1 MSVRKRERERESES
15 IRSFVFVAQKLFGF
29 ERESGWPDLAK
40 IHHFIEF
47 SKSLAKNWEDI
58 RYFVKVYPTL
68 AIYLCPIGLIFNI
81 LIAQILKKTF
91 LSLVTLSRGWDWKW
105 ENSFKRK
112 LLAPFVLSFL
122 LSFFIP
128 FLSSVIFCPKILI
141 ESMSISQA
149 DFFYRPA
156 LANFFKGPLRPLF
169 RLFLCFQT
177 NITILTAN
185 KCEKMSIQYTVLGFE
200 PTTFRKWVSSHN
212 HLTRAPP
219 LL

>member
-1 MSVRKRERERESES
+1 MIWVRSTQWLKSTEWPQSGGIQPKDRKFGSSSGNKKILLLLWQVQTLDKKTLWVSERERERERERESES
-15 IRSFVFVAQKLFGF
+15 IRSVVFVAQKLFGF

-81 LIAQILKKTF
+81 LIAQILNKTF

-128 FLSSVIFCPKILI
+128 FLSSVIFCP
-141 ESMSISQA
+141 EYFTGR
-149 DFFYRPA
+149 FF
-156 LANFFKGPLRPLF
+156 L
-169 RLFLCFQT
+169 
-177 NITILTAN
+177 
-185 KCEKMSIQYTVLGFE
+185 
-200 PTTFRKWVSSHN
+200 
-212 HLTRAPP
+212 
-219 LL
+219 